1 MGGID
6 GSEVGLLL
14 GTTDGWAVG
23 ASVGVVVGLE
33 LETRLG
39 LRLGLPLGWF
49 VVGPK
54 ESTLDG
60 AGLVDGTVDVRRV
73 GVSLGLEDKLGP
85 TLRMRLGGL
94 DATALGL
101 IEGIPVD
108 GADEDNLEGMLE
120 GALEGQSA
128 VVMLSLIHI

>member
-1 MGGID
+1 M
-6 GSEVGLLL
+6 
-14 GTTDGWAVG
+14 
-23 ASVGVVVGLE
+23 
-33 LETRLG
+33 
-39 LRLGLPLGWF
+39 
-49 VVGPK
+49 VGPK

-60 AGLVDGTVDVRRV
+60 AGLMDGTVDARRV

-108 GADEDNLEGMLE
+108 GAAEDNLEGMLE
-120 GALEGQSA
+120 GELEGQSA
-128 VVMLSLIHI
+128 VVITQDDMGIEANDMIALGSSQFVPNKSDQVSKIPSSKGAHRSSVTIVH